1 SVYSLGR
8 FPVFLFSI
16 IIAFYLLFHPAR
28 SIQSITAG
36 VYFLFASLFHFGF
49 LFAHSVNHPFGAY
62 GYYLTALSPFGIAI
76 LIQFAYIFPRDY
88 LIKERKIVLWITA
101 IISLIAILDYS
112 YFAYTSGV
120 GAFTAGYGSYYISK
134 LVPYS
139 SVAFY
144 LWSIFIFI
152 RKTIYHS
159 RTFHAENKK
168 SFSYLFSPGGKEAI
182 TSRNFALLNLL
193 ELINTSILTSG
204 LLFRMFPYI
213 HFLTL
218 MNISFFAI
226 NTFYVILFLRYLS
239 GSTPIS
245 FKIINFG
252 LLSSLILTI
261 FAGNIQ
267 TIYAEKNFHSIR
279 LKEIETILLL
289 KDLNELPSNDALEN
303 VEMILHLRENGSEII
318 YQKSDLNIPDK
329 LNLWEKTPGLI
340 EYNQKPEYPNF
351 SDLEKKEKEEFY
363 LRLDSK
369 NIQFYSVHYK
379 GEWYGIGF
387 NFLQYRKWIHPQILS
402 LFSLYFL
409 CLVINFLLL
418 PLNLAKNFS
427 QPLEEILSGLYEKTE
442 MLLLPSRK
450 NVKNELE
457 ILNETLLHIKED
469 IEQKEILQKEYN
481 DLKEKLDET
490 EDPKTKEGPLKDN
503 TIQKV
508 KTVEEYLKENYN
520 YELSREGLAS
530 MVNLSPGRLGKYFK
544 LSTGLKISEYINQ
557 LRVDRAKSLLIETN
571 KTVIEI
577 AFEVGFES
585 LRTFNRVFFSEMQM
599 NPGQFRQKNQ
609 TI

>member
-1 SVYSLGR
+1 MEWTQSIYLSVYSLGR

-557 LRVDRAKSLLIETN
+557 LRVDRA
-571 KTVIEI
+571 
-577 AFEVGFES
+577 
-585 LRTFNRVFFSEMQM
+585 
-599 NPGQFRQKNQ
+599 
-609 TI
+609 

>member
-1 SVYSLGR
+1 MEWTQSIYLSVYSLGR

-245 FKIINFG
+245 FKIINF
-252 LLSSLILTI
+252 
-261 FAGNIQ
+261 
-267 TIYAEKNFHSIR
+267 
-279 LKEIETILLL
+279 
-289 KDLNELPSNDALEN
+289 
-303 VEMILHLRENGSEII
+303 
-318 YQKSDLNIPDK
+318 
-329 LNLWEKTPGLI
+329 
-340 EYNQKPEYPNF
+340 
-351 SDLEKKEKEEFY
+351 
-363 LRLDSK
+363 
-369 NIQFYSVHYK
+369 
-379 GEWYGIGF
+379 
-387 NFLQYRKWIHPQILS
+387 
-402 LFSLYFL
+402 
-409 CLVINFLLL
+409 
-418 PLNLAKNFS
+418 
-427 QPLEEILSGLYEKTE
+427 
-442 MLLLPSRK
+442 
-450 NVKNELE
+450 
-457 ILNETLLHIKED
+457 
-469 IEQKEILQKEYN
+469 
-481 DLKEKLDET
+481 
-490 EDPKTKEGPLKDN
+490 
-503 TIQKV
+503 
-508 KTVEEYLKENYN
+508 
-520 YELSREGLAS
+520 
-530 MVNLSPGRLGKYFK
+530 
-544 LSTGLKISEYINQ
+544 
-557 LRVDRAKSLLIETN
+557 
-571 KTVIEI
+571 
-577 AFEVGFES
+577 
-585 LRTFNRVFFSEMQM
+585 
-599 NPGQFRQKNQ
+599 
-609 TI
+609 